1 MSEHQMAIPKGSWV
15 LVTAANGHTG
25 SHIVFELLKRDFK
38 VRGTVRDLESSQ
50 WLLEDSFVYK
60 YAERGHIELIVADTT
75 KPHDFDRAVRG
86 VAAVIHVAVIGDLV
100 PDPNVAIPAT
110 IESALS
116 VCRSA
121 AKEPSVKR
129 FVFTSTFWAA
139 TFPVPGV
146 GDTITNL
153 DTWNEAAIQAAW
165 APPPYESDRIMPVYF
180 AAKVEAEKAVW
191 KFVKDK
197 RLPCITSHVT
207 DVAIIHVAAAIDP
220 GVQGQRIQVL
230 APSFT
235 WNDCLDILR
244 KSYPNRSFVD
254 NFISGDP
261 KLMYNIENDIA
272 LGLLQKWAGRGWISL
287 ESSVTEVFQPGTLQF
302 INSAHPDEITNAK
315 SIKLIRSHAAK
326 LSRALQK
333 EKKQDK
339 DSLEGDDPEN
349 FQAETEL
356 RSLVDLA
363 SNTRYRKIIPKA
375 KVHEQTANRPP
386 SPIQLIGG
394 ACSDAYTGFARQLSD
409 DEHYLFDF
417 YLNYVISYGYTACYA
432 QDDER
437 NFTYLMRH
445 IWVPNAMS
453 KLSLM
458 AAVFHVACRN
468 YVATTNNSLSSKF
481 AVKKLQY
488 RLMCIQMA
496 KDAIESEA
504 IATDTTIALAMLMA
518 SEAFLEGDM
527 SAYWSHGAGVMK
539 MVRARGGVDMLGMS
553 GFLTRTVSDSIYLT
567 QTNMI
572 SGFAA
577 SQDLQA
583 AIHTTSWNSTFKL
596 SHEQLSLGNLTIDE
610 GAQINN
616 IINFDR
622 TLLANGGPHQ
632 DDFYSL
638 PPGLQIPRLPG
649 ELIKLQEITD
659 PKPYTILAS
668 TTMSR
673 FLYSTTNFNGT
684 LIPASAYILWPY
696 TTKKSLL
703 QDFVPYAL
711 VLAGYAVVAPD
722 YAGLGV
728 GTSWDGTAIPH
739 QYGIYQ
745 AGGADSLN
753 ALRAALT
760 AFPERLTTDYVNVGH
775 SQGGAVGWGVSE
787 LLAGKKGRFKDLV
800 KGHLGTLLFA
810 PPTDAFSLPA
820 ASITTWVGKYLNQ
833 VYPEFKLSDWLTTLG
848 VDRVTLFNQVEGS
861 QSVSSFLFTPK
872 EEVVQPDWMNTWFV
886 AALKQIVNPGERP
899 WKGPMLVIH
908 GDKDPAVHY
917 NASLATSKVTCEKY
931 PGDLEFLGVPGVGHF
946 PGMYATRSIWMDWIK
961 DRFERRK
968 VQKQGCVQSK
978 VDRFLP
984 DDHYQHDPNSF
995 PLWAGK
1001 SEWAYEL
1008 PQGH

>member
-1 MSEHQMAIPKGSWV
+1 MSEHPTAIPKGSWV

-38 VRGTVRDLESSQ
+38 VRRTVRDLESSQ
-50 WLLEDSFVYK
+50 WLLEDSFVSK
-60 YAERGHIELIVADTT
+60 YAERGHIELVVADTT
-75 KPHDFDRAVRG
+75 KPHDFDRAVKG

-153 DTWNEAAIQAAW
+153 DTWNDAAIQAAW
-165 APPPYESDRIMPVYF
+165 APPPYELDRIMPVYF
-180 AAKVEAEKAVW
+180 AAKIEAEKAVW
-191 KFVKDK
+191 KFVKDTK
-197 RLPCITSHVT
+197 LPWVVNSVSPCVILGDLGDDKHLRSVPPQLIEQLYLDKIEKLQTPASNHVT
-207 DVAIIHVAAAIDP
+207 DVAIIHVAAAIDHD
-220 GVQGQRIQVL
+220 VQGQRIQVL
-230 APSFT
+230 ASSFT

-244 KSYPNRSFVD
+244 KSYPNRSFVH

-261 KLMYNIENDIA
+261 KLIYNIENDIA
-272 LGLLQKWAGRGWISL
+272 LDLLQKWAGRV
-287 ESSVTEVFQPGTLQF
+287 EEQPKFRPGTLQL

-333 EKKQDK
+333 EKKQDE
-339 DSLEGDDPEN
+339 DSLEGYDPEN
-349 FQAETEL
+349 FQAEAEL
-356 RSLVDLA
+356 GSLVHLA
-363 SNTRYRKIIPKA
+363 SNTRYRKIIPKT
-375 KVHEQTANRPP
+375 KVHGQTANRPP

-394 ACSDAYTGFARQLSD
+394 ARSDAYTGFARPLSD

-437 NFTYLMRH
+437 NFSYLMRH

-468 YVATTNNSLSSKF
+468 YVAATNNNLSSKF

-572 SGFAA
+572 SGP
-577 SQDLQA
+577 DVL
-583 AIHTTSWNSTFKL
+583 
-596 SHEQLSLGNLTIDE
+596 
-610 GAQINN
+610 
-616 IINFDR
+616 
-622 TLLANGGPHQ
+622 
-632 DDFYSL
+632 
-638 PPGLQIPRLPG
+638 
-649 ELIKLQEITD
+649 D
-659 PKPYTILAS
+659 PKI
-668 TTMSR
+668 
-673 FLYSTTNFNGT
+673 
-684 LIPASAYILWPY
+684 I
-696 TTKKSLL
+696 
-703 QDFVPYAL
+703 
-711 VLAGYAVVAPD
+711 
-722 YAGLGV
+722 
-728 GTSWDGTAIPH
+728 
-739 QYGIYQ
+739 
-745 AGGADSLN
+745 
-753 ALRAALT
+753 
-760 AFPERLTTDYVNVGH
+760 
-775 SQGGAVGWGVSE
+775 VS
-787 LLAGKKGRFKDLV
+787 
-800 KGHLGTLLFA
+800 
-810 PPTDAFSLPA
+810 
-820 ASITTWVGKYLNQ
+820 
-833 VYPEFKLSDWLTTLG
+833 
-848 VDRVTLFNQVEGS
+848 
-861 QSVSSFLFTPK
+861 
-872 EEVVQPDWMNTWFV
+872 
-886 AALKQIVNPGERP
+886 
-899 WKGPMLVIH
+899 
-908 GDKDPAVHY
+908 
-917 NASLATSKVTCEKY
+917 
-931 PGDLEFLGVPGVGHF
+931 
-946 PGMYATRSIWMDWIK
+946 
-961 DRFERRK
+961 
-968 VQKQGCVQSK
+968 
-978 VDRFLP
+978 
-984 DDHYQHDPNSF
+984 
-995 PLWAGK
+995 
-1001 SEWAYEL
+1001 
-1008 PQGH
+1008 